1 MCHVQAGRVTVQIRI
16 LDQTFLTVKAER
28 SIKSSSL
35 VTSGSR
41 HLVVLIMS
49 GSDQFFPPVR
59 ISQFRYPCICINI
72 GVCICF
78 GRLKSLVYCRV
89 VKTFIN
95 HFTALFT
102 VQCGTEVDSCI
113 RKASAGAQSNFSPPY
128 RSFFGSDQNHPV
140 RGTRTVKR
148 SGGGILYHC
157 NILDIGRIKSTHH
170 ICFRI
175 VHIGSIGPRTGSH
188 TAGSDRYTVNH
199 KKRFIG
205 CIE

>member
-35 VTSGSR
+35 VASGSS

-49 GSDQFFPPVR
+49 GSDQFFPPVS
-59 ISQFRYPCICINI
+59 ISQFRYSCICINI
-72 GVCICF
+72 GICICF
-78 GRLKSLVYCRV
+78 GRLELLVYCRV

-102 VQCGTEVDSCI
+102 VQCGTEVGSCI
-113 RKASAGAQSNFSPPY
+113 RKTSAGTQSDFSPSY
-128 RSFFGSDQNHPV
+128 RSFLGSDQNHSI
-140 RGTRTVKR
+140 RGTRAVKR
-148 SGGGILYHC
+148 SGGGILYHR
-157 NILDIGRIKSTHH
+157 NILDIGRIKGTHY
-170 ICFRI
+170 ICFGI
-175 VHIGSIGPRTGSH
+175 IHIGGISSRTGSH
-188 TAGSDRYTVNH
+188 TAGSDRYTINN